1 MNDLQV
7 SVVFS
12 SNPCSTDVT
21 CSCRYE
27 IVFMELFCIEYL
39 NEWAILQDIPVPFAG
54 NACHM
59 PASPGCPCRSIRIF
73 IADERLRGESV
84 GDR

>member
-12 SNPCSTDVT
+12 SCPYCQDVI

-27 IVFMELFCIEYL
+27 IVFMELFCIKYL
-39 NEWAILQDIPVPFAG
+39 NEQAILPDIPDPVTRHS
-54 NACHM
+54 CHM
-59 PASPGCPCRSIRIF
+59 PASTGCPCRSIRIF
-73 IADERLRGESV
+73 ITDE
-84 GDR
+84 

>member
-12 SNPCSTDVT
+12 SYPCSTDVI

-27 IVFMELFCIEYL
+27 IVFMELFCIKYL
-39 NEWAILQDIPVPFAG
+39 NEQAIRPDIPGPVTG
-54 NACHM
+54 NSCHM
-59 PASPGCPCRSIRIF
+59 PASTGCPCRSIRIF
-73 IADERLRGESV
+73 ITDE
-84 GDR
+84 